1 MLTVEN
7 WKRLEDTLTDYVC
20 GEYENDGK
28 LNTEEI
34 RIAVD
39 MLKALHASN
48 WQVEEDE
55 DDVPEDNEGTEPD
68 DDEEKMKAEVK
79 KAFAKLDVA
88 LDSLNDAIKRELD
101 N

>member
-20 GEYENDGK
+20 DVYNGK
-28 LNTEEI
+28 KEGDEI
-34 RIAVD
+34 GLPLAIN

-48 WQVEEDE
+48 WQVDEDE
-55 DDVPEDNEGTEPD
+55 DEAQDIEEDDAPD

>member
-1 MLTVEN
+1 
-7 WKRLEDTLTDYVC
+7 
-20 GEYENDGK
+20 
-28 LNTEEI
+28 
-34 RIAVD
+34 

-48 WQVEEDE
+48 WQVDEDE

>member
-48 WQVEEDE
+48 WQVGEDEPDTDSEEDIE
-55 DDVPEDNEGTEPD
+55 RGFKAILEGAKEALGRINTEID
-68 DDEEKMKAEVK
+68 KAAK
-79 KAFAKLDVA
+79 KRA
-88 LDSLNDAIKRELD
+88 N
-101 N
+101 